1 MHRRTWLK
9 GIGLAALPAVVP
21 RRLWSAVSPPSP
33 VAAAG
38 KRRVRPGDPGWPSAA
53 KWEKLKGDVGGN
65 LVRVEPPFAACGTD
79 PKGAACAEAVKN
91 IQNPFFIGDQ
101 PGGTQVSGWLD
112 AWKPAPSA
120 YAVAARDARDVA
132 AAVDFARENDVR
144 LVVKGGG
151 HSYLGTSNAPDSL
164 LVWTRAMNA
173 VTIHDAFAPKNCE
186 GKIAAAPAVSA
197 GSGAMWIDLYD
208 AVTTK
213 AGRYVQGGG
222 CTSVGVAGL
231 VQSGGFGSC
240 SKGFGS
246 AAASLLEA
254 EVVTAD
260 GAVRLANACT
270 NPDLFWALKGGGGGS
285 WGVVTRVTLRTHD
298 LPEFF
303 GYSGGTI
310 KAKSDAAFRALIARF
325 VAFYRE
331 SLFNPHWGEQAKVR
345 SDNALEISMVSQG
358 LDGDGIRKV
367 WQPFIDWAKSSND
380 YTLSDIFQGAT
391 AARRWWDVAARKK
404 RGSDSMIS
412 DERPGAPETHAFWRG
427 DQEQVGA
434 FLHGYESLWLPQSLL
449 EPDRQPE
456 LANALVAASRRK
468 DVEMHF
474 NKGLA
479 GAPAQARAASKD
491 TATNPAV
498 LDAFCLV
505 IIADGEG
512 PAYPG
517 LPRPA
522 MDMAA
527 AHEDARAIDA
537 AAAELAKIAPNAGSY
552 VSESNFFN
560 RSWPQAYFGSNY
572 PKLQTIKRKY
582 DPDGLF
588 FVHNGVGSEEWSADG
603 FERQKTS

>member
-9 GIGLAALPAVVP
+9 GIGLAALQAVVP
-21 RRLWSAVSPPSP
+21 RRAWPTAPK
-33 VAAAG
+33 AARTVR
-38 KRRVRPGDPGWPSAA
+38 RRVRPGEPGWPSAA
-53 KWEKLKGDVGGN
+53 KWEKLKADVGGN
-65 LVRVEPPFAACGTD
+65 LVEVKPPFAACAAD
-79 PKGAACAEAVKN
+79 PKGAECADAMKN

-112 AWKPAPSA
+112 AWKPQPSV
-120 YAVAARDARDVA
+120 YAVPARSARDVA
-132 AAVDFARENDVR
+132 AAVDFARENDLR

-164 LVWTRAMNA
+164 LVWTRKMNA
-173 VTIHDAFAPKNCE
+173 VALHAAFVPEGGGGKTAPM
-186 GKIAAAPAVSA
+186 PAVSA
-197 GSGAMWIDLYD
+197 GAGAMWIDLYD

-213 AGRYVQGGG
+213 GGRYVQGGG

-260 GAVRLANACT
+260 GAIRIANAFT

-298 LPEFF
+298 LPENF
-303 GYSGGTI
+303 GYVGGKI
-310 KAKSDAAFRALIARF
+310 KARSDAAFRTLIARF

-331 SLFNPHWGEQAKVR
+331 SLFNPHWGEQAKIGQDDV
-345 SDNALEISMVSQG
+345 LEISMVSQG
-358 LDGDGIRKV
+358 LDGDEIRKV
-367 WQPFIDWAKSSND
+367 WQPFVDWVKASSD
-380 YTLSDIFQGAT
+380 YTLSDFFQGAGP
-391 AARRWWDVAARKK
+391 ARHWWDVAARKK
-404 RGSDSMIS
+404 RGSTSMIS
-412 DERPGAPETHAFWRG
+412 DDRPNAPEAHAFWRG

-449 EPDRQPE
+449 APERQ
-456 LANALVAASRRK
+456 AALSDALFSASRHK
-468 DVEMHF
+468 TVELHF

-479 GAPAQARAASKD
+479 GAPPEALAAAKN

-498 LDAFCLV
+498 LDAFVLV

-517 LPRPA
+517 LSRPA
-522 MDMAA
+522 MDMDE
-527 AHEDARAIDA
+527 AHADARAIDA
-537 AAAELAKIAPNAGSY
+537 ATAELAKVAPNGGSY

-560 RSWPQAYFGSNY
+560 RSWPQAYFGTNY
-572 PKLQTIKRKY
+572 PKLQAVKKKY

-603 FERQKTS
+603 FERAKAS

>member
-1 MHRRTWLK
+1 MHRRTLLK
-9 GIGLAALPAVVP
+9 GLALGTLQWVVGPKLRASAREKKAL
-21 RRLWSAVSPPSP
+21 L
-33 VAAAG
+33 
-38 KRRVRPGDPGWPSAA
+38 RRVRPGDPRWPSPA
-53 KWEKLKGDVGGN
+53 KWEKLKAEVGGN
-65 LVRVEPPFAACGTD
+65 LVEVKPPFAACAKE
-79 PKGAACAEAVKN
+79 PQGAACGEAMKN

-112 AWKPAPSA
+112 AWTPQPSA
-120 YAVAARDARDVA
+120 YAVAAHEARHVA
-132 AAVDFARENDVR
+132 AAVDFARENDLR

-164 LVWTRAMNA
+164 LVWTRQMNA
-173 VTIHDAFAPKNCE
+173 VTLHDAFVPTNCE
-186 GKIAAAPAVSA
+186 GRIAPVPAVSA

-222 CTSVGVAGL
+222 CTTVGVAGL

-240 SKGFGS
+240 SKGFGT
-246 AAASLLEA
+246 AASWLLEA
-254 EVVTAD
+254 EIVTAD
-260 GAVRLANACT
+260 GKVRLANAGT

-298 LPEFF
+298 LPRDF
-303 GYSGGTI
+303 GYAGGKI

-331 SLFNPHWGEQAKVR
+331 SLFNPHWGEQAKVG
-345 SDNALEISMVSQG
+345 SDNVLDISMVSQG
-358 LDGDGIRKV
+358 IDDAAAKAL
-367 WQPFIDWAKSSND
+367 WQPFISWAKGSSD
-380 YTLSDIFQGAT
+380 YTVDDLGAGSIES
-391 AARRWWDVAARKK
+391 RHWWDVVARRK
-404 RGSDSMIS
+404 RGSTSMIP
-412 DERPGAPETHAFWRG
+412 DARPGAPEAHAFWRG

-434 FLHGYESLWLPQSLL
+434 FIHGYESMWLPQGLL
-449 EPDRQPE
+449 APGRQAE
-456 LANALVAASRRK
+456 LVDALFAASRHK
-468 DVEMHF
+468 EVGLHF

-479 GAPAQARAASKD
+479 GAPAEALAAAKD

-498 LDAFCLV
+498 LDAFALV

-517 LPRPA
+517 LARPA
-522 MDMAA
+522 MDV
-527 AHEDARAIDA
+527 DA
-537 AAAELAKIAPNAGSY
+537 ARKDAGEIDRATAELAKIVPNAGSY

-560 RSWPQAYFGSNY
+560 RSWPQAYWGTNH
-572 PKLQTIKRKY
+572 PKLQAVKKKY

-588 FVHNGVGSEEWSADG
+588 FVHHGVGSEEWSADG
-603 FERQKTS
+603 FERTAKG